1 MPRGRVAGVSNK
13 LDQYLAAA
21 QRERTTK
28 AYASA
33 IRHFEVDWGG
43 MLPASGEGVARYLA
57 DHAESLTANTLRQRL
72 AALGHWHSAHGFVDP
87 TRMPIV
93 KQALRGIRVVHARV
107 ERQATP
113 LQLTDLGRVAE
124 WQGEAIAHAQAN
136 HDRPGEL
143 RALRDRALILLGFW
157 RGFRSDE
164 LIHLRVEHITFEPG
178 GMKCFLRRTKTD
190 TGKTYKV
197 PALTRWCAVD
207 AVREWLR
214 VSGLTEGPLLPKVGP
229 QGQFG
234 TKHLHANSVIRMLR
248 SAMARAGLPAQL
260 YSSHSLRRGFASWAT
275 RNGWDLKSLMAYV
288 GWRDPASAMRYI
300 DTTDRFDLPASESSA
315 TSVAL
320 IAPEPPSTAKREI
333 VLELHLRALRPG
345 GRGARQAHRVIE
357 QNYLSPFAA
366 HRLDAKGT
374 NYRLMMS
381 ADELER
387 EEDIAQL
394 LDSIYRV
401 AGDHDSEI
409 EAVLTDPSSGQ
420 HWE

>member
-1 MPRGRVAGVSNK
+1 MSSK

-43 MLPASGEGVARYLA
+43 MLPASADAVAHYLA
-57 DHAESLTANTLRQRL
+57 DHAEQLAANTLRQRL
-72 AALGHWHSAHGFVDP
+72 AALGHWHTAHGFVDP

-113 LQLTDLGRVAE
+113 LQLNDLGRIAD
-124 WQGEAIAHAQAN
+124 WQSQAIAHARAN
-136 HDRPGEL
+136 DDCRGEL
-143 RALRDRALILLGFW
+143 RALRDRAMILLGFW

-178 GMKCFLRRTKTD
+178 GMQCFLRRTKTD

-214 VSGLTEGPLLPKVGP
+214 VSGLTQGPLLPKVGL
-229 QGQFG
+229 QGQLG
-234 TKHLHANSVIRMLR
+234 TKRLHANSVIKMLR
-248 SAMARAGLPAQL
+248 SAMARAGLPAQQ

-300 DTTDRFDLPASESSA
+300 DTTERFELPSTEAIA
-315 TSVAL
+315 PAVAL
-320 IAPEPPSTAKREI
+320 IAPDPAPAITREI
-333 VLELHLRALRPG
+333 VLDLHLRALRPG
-345 GRGARQAHRVIE
+345 SRGARQAHRVIE

-374 NYRLMMS
+374 SYRLMMS
-381 ADELER
+381 GDALER

-394 LDSIYRV
+394 LDAIYRV
-401 AGDHDSEI
+401 AGDHDSAI
-409 EAVLTDPSSGQ
+409 EAVLTDPESGQ